1 VGCETGYVTNDA
13 LVQGISLVRIPEMA
27 FIAELVDKIRAL
39 VQDLADALFP
49 AKPQVAVQPV
59 RSDDERIFR
68 A

>member
-1 VGCETGYVTNDA
+1 
-13 LVQGISLVRIPEMA
+13 MA